1 MPAPGLSARHPAG
14 RRAETPEQ
22 GELPVGGTPVGRSN
36 YQMPLA
42 KGWGFRLP
50 VAEHAHAHTI
60 KLPVWHREQD
70 LEPAEQSVRAA
81 IKISDH
87 HEELL

>member
-1 MPAPGLSARHPAG
+1 MAG
-14 RRAETPEQ
+14 R
-22 GELPVGGTPVGRSN
+22 
-36 YQMPLA
+36 
-42 KGWGFRLP
+42 
-50 VAEHAHAHTI
+50 AHADMI

-70 LEPAEQSVRAA
+70 LELVEQYVRAA

>member
-1 MPAPGLSARHPAG
+1 M
-14 RRAETPEQ
+14 
-22 GELPVGGTPVGRSN
+22 
-36 YQMPLA
+36 A